1 MATSSYATVHG
12 LRMAFRE
19 AGDGDPIV
27 FLHGNPT
34 SSYLWRHVLDRIA
47 PFGRCLA
54 PDLIGMGRSDKLPD
68 PGPTAYR
75 FVEHRRYLDAL
86 LDELD
91 VRERVVL
98 VGHDWGGV
106 LAMDWA
112 RRHPGAMR
120 GVAYLETHVAPTSWT
135 SPNAPDPSLFGPLR
149 GAEGEQLVLVENVF
163 IEKVLQA
170 GTRRVLT
177 DEERDAYRA
186 PYLWPGAS
194 RLAML
199 VWPREIP
206 IDGEPPDVTEIVA
219 RNAEWMA
226 GSPVPKL
233 FVNGDPGALL
243 TGPAR
248 EACRRWPNQS
258 EVTVPGLHFL
268 PEDSAPEIADALSAW
283 LTTLRT

>member
-1 MATSSYATVHG
+1 MAASRYAEVLG

-34 SSYLWRHVLDRIA
+34 YSYLWRHILDRIA
-47 PFGRCLA
+47 PRGRCLA
-54 PDLIGMGRSDKLPD
+54 PDLIGMGDSDKLPD

-86 LDELD
+86 FDELA

-112 RRHPGAMR
+112 RRHPDAVR
-120 GVAYLETHVAPTSWT
+120 GLAYLETHVAPTSWA
-135 SPNAPDPSLFGPLR
+135 SPDAPDPGLFGPLR

-170 GTRRVLT
+170 GTQRVLT
-177 DEERDAYRA
+177 EAERDAYRA
-186 PYLWPGAS
+186 PYLRPGAD
-194 RLAML
+194 RMAML
-199 VWPREIP
+199 AWPREIP
-206 IDGEPPDVTEIVA
+206 IDGDPPDVTDIVT

-226 GSPVPKL
+226 SSPVPKL
-233 FVNGDPGALL
+233 FINGAPGALL
-243 TGPAR
+243 TGAAR
-248 EACRRWPNQS
+248 EACRRWPAQH

-268 PEDSAPEIADALSAW
+268 PEDSAPAIADALGRW
-283 LTTLRT
+283 LATLRA

>member
-1 MATSSYATVHG
+1 MATVSDACVHG

-34 SSYLWRHVLDRIA
+34 SSYLWRHVLDRTA
-47 PFGRCLA
+47 PRGHCVA
-54 PDLIGMGRSDKLPD
+54 PDLIGMGDSDKLPD

-112 RRHPGAMR
+112 RRHPDAVR
-120 GVAYLETHVAPTSWT
+120 GVAYLETHVAPTSWA

-149 GAEGEQLVLVENVF
+149 SAEGEQLVLVENIF

-170 GTRRVLT
+170 GTQRVLT
-177 DEERDAYRA
+177 DAELDAYRA
-186 PYLWPGAS
+186 PYLEPGVS

-199 VWPREIP
+199 AWPRQIP
-206 IDGEPPDVTEIVA
+206 IDGDPPDVTDIVT

-226 GSPVPKL
+226 SSPVPKL

-248 EACRRWPNQS
+248 EACRRWPNQY

-268 PEDSAPEIADALSAW
+268 PLDSPSQIGDALDTW
-283 LTTLRT
+283 LVTLRP

>member
-1 MATSSYATVHG
+1 MSTMSYAPVEG
-12 LRMAFRE
+12 LRMAYRE
-19 AGDGDPIV
+19 VGDGDPIV

-34 SSYLWRHVLDRIA
+34 SSYLWRHILDRIA
-47 PFGRCLA
+47 PHGRCLA
-54 PDLIGMGRSDKLPD
+54 PDLIGMGASDKVPRAG
-68 PGPTAYR
+68 PGSYR

-86 LDELD
+86 LDRLG

-112 RRHPGAMR
+112 RRHPDAVR
-120 GVAYLETHVAPTSWT
+120 GLAYLETHVAPTSWAG
-135 SPNAPDPSLFGPLR
+135 PNAPDPGLFGPLR

-170 GTRRVLT
+170 GTQRALS

-186 PYLWPGAS
+186 PYLQAGVS
-194 RLAML
+194 RLPML
-199 VWPREIP
+199 AWPREIP
-206 IDGEPPDVTEIVA
+206 IDGDPADVTEIVT
-219 RNAEWMA
+219 RNAQWMA
-226 GSPVPKL
+226 GSAVPKL

-248 EACRRWPNQS
+248 EQCRRWPAQR
-258 EVTVPGLHFL
+258 EVTVRGLHFL
-268 PEDSAPEIADALSAW
+268 PEDSAPEIADALTEW
-283 LTTLRT
+283 LTTLRG

>member
-1 MATSSYATVHG
+1 MVTVSYTSVHG
-12 LRMAFRE
+12 LRMAYRE

-34 SSYLWRHVLDRIA
+34 SSYLWRHILDRIA
-47 PFGRCLA
+47 PHGRCLA
-54 PDLIGMGRSDKLPD
+54 PDLIGMGSSDKLPD
-68 PGPTAYR
+68 PGPAGYR
-75 FVEHRRYLDAL
+75 FVEHSRYLDAL
-86 LDELD
+86 LDGLG

-112 RRHPGAMR
+112 RRHSDAVR
-120 GVAYLETHVAPTSWT
+120 GIAYLETHVAPTSWA

-149 GAEGEQLVLVENVF
+149 GAKGEQLVLVENIF

-170 GTRRVLT
+170 GTQRVLT

-186 PYLWPGAS
+186 PYRQPGAS
-194 RLAML
+194 RLPML
-199 VWPREIP
+199 AWPREIP
-206 IDGEPPDVTEIVA
+206 IDGDPPDVTEIVTH
-219 RNAEWMA
+219 NAEWMVS
-226 GSPVPKL
+226 SPVPKL

-248 EACRRWPNQS
+248 EACRRWPHQR

-268 PEDSAPEIADALSAW
+268 PEDSASEITDAVTAW
-283 LTTLRT
+283 LTTLPA